1 MEFDNP
7 GGPCRLG
14 WDGGVGLGGHGLRH
28 SGSFLLTGLEVYR
41 GLSPKPRQNLF
52 GVLVRG
58 EDRIEHVLDHAVA
71 DDQSQPLVER
81 QPTCL
86 ERRQA
91 QFLL

>member
-1 MEFDNP
+1 MP
-7 GGPCRLG
+7 SRLARRDRTG
-14 WDGGVGLGGHGLRH
+14 WSWTETLWQLPRDG
-28 SGSFLLTGLEVYR
+28 TR
-41 GLSPKPRQNLF
+41 GLPGVVPKPRQNLF